1 MVLIVIKILKLYGCK
16 DNKNNHTIT
25 KKCSK
30 FLVSD
35 KKIKPSQQKRG
46 QTFRQNSS
54 VNLIRYWPQ
63 EVLVL

>member
-35 KKIKPSQQKRG
+35 KKLNRANRKGVKPFGKILPS
-46 QTFRQNSS
+46 T
-54 VNLIRYWPQ
+54 
-63 EVLVL
+63 